1 MHLPA
6 ANSPKPRLS
15 DGRRVL
21 VEGALV
27 MVSGALIALMANQI
41 SPRGLALTRDYFP
54 AGITNAL
61 AAATLTNTPT
71 TSAATTNVAAAR
83 LRAKGLQVIEHTNVV
98 SLLRDARY
106 AQGLVLF
113 VDARDDR
120 HFQEGHI
127 PGAHQLDHYRP
138 AKYLPAV
145 LTVCMS
151 AEKIVVYCN
160 GGDCEDSEFTAIML
174 TQAGVPADRLFIY
187 AGGISE
193 WKQHGEP
200 VELGA
205 RGSGVMKETG
215 R

>member
-1 MHLPA
+1 L
-6 ANSPKPRLS
+6 
-15 DGRRVL
+15 RR
-21 VEGALV
+21 A
-27 MVSGALIALMANQI
+27 Q
-41 SPRGLALTRDYFP
+41 
-54 AGITNAL
+54 
-61 AAATLTNTPT
+61 
-71 TSAATTNVAAAR
+71 
-83 LRAKGLQVIEHTNVV
+83 
-98 SLLRDARY
+98 Y

-127 PGAHQLDHYRP
+127 PGAHQLDHFRP
-138 AKYLPAV
+138 ENYLSAV
-145 LTVCMS
+145 LAVCTS